1 MTKQTI
7 SLATSIKGTPSKDA
21 LIKDKATKDN
31 RGAIISAARK
41 LFTSNGYQSVSVRK
55 IAKEAGVDPGLIR
68 YYFGSKLEL
77 FTAVIKETIEPVHSL
92 LESLKRTS
100 DISSPEAFLRT
111 YYGVVVQYPSFP
123 KLVYSLLTMEK
134 SETNAELKSVLD
146 DLVRPQE
153 IMIFEILAQEGLLRD
168 GVDTECARLSFLS
181 LMIFPFIAPDMVIKK
196 LKIEL
201 TPEFLEKLAVQ
212 NAQLLKQGLMNAT
225 LIEQSSSAVKESIDK
240 ESSHD

>member
-7 SLATSIKGTPSKDA
+7 SLATSTKGTPSKDV

-77 FTAVIKETIEPVHSL
+77 FTAVIKETIEPVHL
-92 LESLKRTS
+92 VLEQAKQSA
-100 DISSPEAFLRT
+100 DISTPEAFLKT
-111 YYGVVVQYPSFP
+111 YYRVMAQYPSFP
-123 KLVYSLLTMEK
+123 RLVYSMANMQE
-134 SETNAELKSVLD
+134 SETNAELLD
-146 DLVRPQE
+146 VFNALFRPQE
-153 IMIFEILAQEGLLRD
+153 LMIFEILQQAGALR
-168 GVDTECARLSFLS
+168 GEVDAECARLSFFS
-181 LMIFPFIAPDMVIKK
+181 LMVFPFIMPSLVRKK

-225 LIEQSSSAVKESIDK
+225 LIEQPSSAVKESIDK